1 MFLIGLIHKYFCH
14 NIKTQKFPNNLI
26 QVFKQDILNVKRIDF
41 LCENIIGINLTNSS
55 IDLSKLEE
63 LSNFC
68 SIQILI
74 LLLFY
79 DHF

>member
-1 MFLIGLIHKYFCH
+1 MVFIGLIQKYFCH

-26 QVFKQDILNVKRIDF
+26 HVFKQDILNVKRIDF

-63 LSNFC
+63 LSNFY
-68 SIQILI
+68 SNINFIVIL
-74 LLLFY
+74 
-79 DHF
+79 